1 MKAVLL
7 SIKPEFAHKIFDGT
21 KKYEFRKQIFK
32 DSSVKKVI
40 VYSSSPEQKVIGEF
54 KIDTIL
60 SDTPSAIWLQTR
72 DYSGISQAFY
82 DEYFRG
88 RQNAYAIKIASTR
101 IYEQKKDLS
110 DFDIMFP
117 PQSFAYV
124 EV

>member
-32 DSSVKKVI
+32 DSSIKKVI

-54 KIDTIL
+54 TIDDIL
-60 SDTPSAIWLQTR
+60 NDTPSDLWLQTR
-72 DYSGISQAFY
+72 DYSGITQAFY
-82 DEYFRG
+82 EEYFRG
-88 RQNAYAIKIASTR
+88 RKNAYAIKVASTKL
-101 IYEQKKDLS
+101 YEQKKELS

>member
-60 SDTPSAIWLQTR
+60 RDTPSAIWLQTR

-88 RQNAYAIKIASTR
+88 RQNAYAIKVASTR

>member
-32 DSSVKKVI
+32 DFSVKKVI

-54 KIDTIL
+54 TIDDIL
-60 SDTPSAIWLQTR
+60 NDTPSSLWLQTR

-82 DEYFRG
+82 EEYFRG
-88 RQNAYAIKIASTR
+88 RKNAYAIKVASTKL
-101 IYEQKKDLS
+101 YEQEKNLS
-110 DFDIMFP
+110 DFDILYP

>member
-7 SIKPEFAHKIFDGT
+7 SIKPEFAYKIFDGT

-88 RQNAYAIKIASTR
+88 RQNAYAIKVASTR

-117 PQSFAYV
+117 PQSFTYV

>member
-32 DSSVKKVI
+32 DSSIKKVI

-88 RQNAYAIKIASTR
+88 RQNAYAIKVASTKL
-101 IYEQKKDLS
+101 YEQKKNLS

>member
-7 SIKPEFAHKIFDGT
+7 SIKPKFAHKIFDGT

-32 DSSVKKVI
+32 DDTITTVI

-54 KIDTIL
+54 EIDKVL
-60 SDTPSAIWLQTR
+60 NGTPFDIWSKTR
-72 DYSGISQAFY
+72 KYSGITQEFY
-82 DEYFRG
+82 NEYFKG
-88 RQNAYAIKIASTR
+88 RDNAYAIKVSSAKLYR
-101 IYEQKKDLS
+101 AKKSLS
-110 DFDIMFP
+110 DFGVMYA

>member
-7 SIKPEFAHKIFDGT
+7 SIKPEFAYKIFDGT
-21 KKYEFRKQIFK
+21 KKYEVRKQIFK
-32 DSSVKKVI
+32 DSSIKKVI

-88 RQNAYAIKIASTR
+88 RQNAYAIKVASTR

>member
-32 DSSVKKVI
+32 DSSIKKVI

-54 KIDTIL
+54 TIDDIL
-60 SDTPSAIWLQTR
+60 NDTPSDLWLQTR
-72 DYSGISQAFY
+72 DYSGITQAFY
-82 DEYFRG
+82 EEYFRG
-88 RQNAYAIKIASTR
+88 RKNAYAIKVASTKL
-101 IYEQKKDLS
+101 YEQKKDLS

>member
-88 RQNAYAIKIASTR
+88 RQNAYAIKR
-101 IYEQKKDLS
+101 KIYETYQT
-110 DFDIMFP
+110 
-117 PQSFAYV
+117 V
-124 EV
+124 

>member
-7 SIKPEFAHKIFDGT
+7 SIKPEFAYKIFEGT

-32 DSSVKKVI
+32 DSSIKKVI

-54 KIDTIL
+54 TIDGIL
-60 SDTPSAIWLQTR
+60 NDTPSDLWLQTR
-72 DYSGISQAFY
+72 DYSGITQAFY
-82 DEYFRG
+82 EEYFRG
-88 RQNAYAIKIASTR
+88 RKNAYAIKVASTKL
-101 IYEQKKDLS
+101 YEQKKDLS

>member
-124 EV
+124 GV

>member
-32 DSSVKKVI
+32 DSSIKKVI

-54 KIDTIL
+54 TIDDIL
-60 SDTPSAIWLQTR
+60 NDTPSDLWLQTR
-72 DYSGISQAFY
+72 DYSGITQAFY
-82 DEYFRG
+82 EEYFRG
-88 RQNAYAIKIASTR
+88 RKNAYAIKVASTKL
-101 IYEQKKDLS
+101 YEQKKNLS
-110 DFDIMFP
+110 DFDIICP

>member
-7 SIKPEFAHKIFDGT
+7 SIKPEFAYKIFDGT

-32 DSSVKKVI
+32 DSSIKKVI

-60 SDTPSAIWLQTR
+60 RDTPSAIWLQTR

-88 RQNAYAIKIASTR
+88 RQNAYAIKVASTKL
-101 IYEQKKDLS
+101 YEQKKDLS

>member
-32 DSSVKKVI
+32 DSSIKKVI

-60 SDTPSAIWLQTR
+60 RDTPSAIWLQTR
-72 DYSGISQAFY
+72 DYSGIRQAFY

-88 RQNAYAIKIASTR
+88 RQNAYAIKVASTR

>member
-88 RQNAYAIKIASTR
+88 RQNAYAIKVASTR

-117 PQSFAYV
+117 PQSFTYV

>member
-7 SIKPEFAHKIFDGT
+7 SIKPEFAYKIFDGT

-54 KIDTIL
+54 NIDTIL

-82 DEYFRG
+82 EEYFRG
-88 RQNAYAIKIASTR
+88 RKNAYAIKVASTEL
-101 IYEQKKDLS
+101 YEQKKNLS
-110 DFDIMFP
+110 DFDIIYP